1 MGTLRIGTGDVRGAE
16 TEASIDHN
24 KDGAR
29 PVPDR
34 ACPRIVGNCDAF
46 RLQQFCKSRADRA
59 TSVQST
65 DLIADNSGRFVG
77 KSLDFSREISNLA
90 RP

>member
-1 MGTLRIGTGDVRGAE
+1 M
-16 TEASIDHN
+16 EASIDHN
-24 KDGAR
+24 KDGAG

-34 ACPRIVGNCDAF
+34 AGPRIVGNCDAF
-46 RLQQFCKSRADRA
+46 HLHWFCKSRADWT
-59 TSVQST
+59 TSLQST

-77 KSLDFSREISNLA
+77 KSLDFSRDISTLA

>member
-1 MGTLRIGTGDVRGAE
+1 M
-16 TEASIDHN
+16 EASIEHN
-24 KDGAR
+24 KEGAG

-46 RLQQFCKSRADRA
+46 RLHLFCKSRADRA
-59 TSVQST
+59 ASLQST

-77 KSLDFSREISNLA
+77 KSLDFSRGISSLA